1 MEKPSK
7 MFLKLPANY
16 SELSEQERKE
26 WVAATAQA
34 IVQSL
39 SRLPG
44 ECDAPDKDRK
54 SR

>member
-26 WVAATAQA
+26 WLAATAET
-34 IVQSL
+34 IRENLRNRPSDTCL
-39 SRLPG
+39 S
-44 ECDAPDKDRK
+44 DRD
-54 SR
+54 RP